1 MEAAIASDGKVTV
14 QATGRIVAVS
24 ENIPPAARNSQT
36 NRIPVRSS
44 GLLFLRAP
52 RDPFLLDPSLLTAAA
67 AKRAPEKTETTGS
80 SKTGRSASGSIP
92 TSG

>member
-52 RDPFLLDPSLLTAAA
+52 AIRSCSILLFD
-67 AKRAPEKTETTGS
+67 R
-80 SKTGRSASGSIP
+80 RRR
-92 TSG
+92 